1 MNKIVLALC
10 LTSAA
15 AFSTSQASLR
25 APVRRAALAY
35 STTTG
40 NTETVAGYIGGLTGL
55 EAYDVG
61 DCEGDYL
68 MEADSLIIGAP
79 TWHTGADDQRSG
91 TSWDEF
97 LYGTLTELDL
107 SGKQVAI
114 FGVGDSSSYADNFCD
129 AAGELY
135 DCFTKQGA
143 TVVGMV
149 GTDDY
154 DYVESKSTRD
164 GKFVGMMFDE
174 DNESDKSEERASKW
188 IAQLKEA
195 GMPGL

>member
-1 MNKIVLALC
+1 M
-10 LTSAA
+10 
-15 AFSTSQASLR
+15 
-25 APVRRAALAY
+25 
-35 STTTG
+35 G
-40 NTETVAGYIGGLTGL
+40 
-55 EAYDVG
+55 VG
-61 DCEGDYL
+61 DVEGDFL
-68 MEADSLIIGAP
+68 TEADCIIAGAP

-97 LYGTLTELDL
+97 LYDTLTGLDL
-107 SGKQVAI
+107 SGKKVAI

-143 TVVGMV
+143 EVVGMV

-174 DNESDKSEERASKW
+174 DNESDKSEARAAAW
-188 IAQLKEA
+188 VEQLKAE